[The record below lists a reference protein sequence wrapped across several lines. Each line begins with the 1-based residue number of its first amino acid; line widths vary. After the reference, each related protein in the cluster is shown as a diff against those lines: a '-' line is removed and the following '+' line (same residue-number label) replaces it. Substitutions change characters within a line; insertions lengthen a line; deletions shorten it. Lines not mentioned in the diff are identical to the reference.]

1 MGKLTS
7 AGMSPHDIYEY
18 LTDGPGSGR
27 LDEAQATARSEWEAE
42 EKRAEL
48 IRKQAAMIQGGWQ
61 GAAADGAIGAA
72 QPLVKSAL
80 DGVDKLSSA
89 EDLLDRQSG
98 SFHRAANSVKPVP
111 PEPPKLDMLE
121 AMVAFSDYEK
131 DVKSYQADAQ
141 HNIEVFRGY
150 DNASEY
156 NQTNIPKQYT
166 IVSHSGGNISVTQ
179 DDGQRDD
186 TGTHVDSVEYQQ
198 PRNGSETGTP
208 GGPGSPGGTPAGGTP
223 VGGSPVGGQASNTQQ
238 PQLTSPSDFV
248 PPPVSAPAS
257 LPPSTVQP
265 APTGFT
271 PGGVVPGLPVG
282 GFPGGGTSGPGAR
295 GSGVGSPGS
304 GGRGAPG
311 AGVRGLGAGSGVGA
325 LAAEEQAAA
334 RRAAAAAARGGAGAM
349 GGAPMGARRGKG
361 DEDEE
366 HQRKVL
372 IEIDAE
378 GVFGSD
384 VLTAPQVIGDDDY
397 EDD

>member
-1 MGKLTS
+1 
-7 AGMSPHDIYEY
+7 MSPHEIYEY
-18 LTDGPGSGR
+18 LTNGPGTR
-27 LDEAQATARSEWEAE
+27 LLDDAQAAARAEWTKEDG
-42 EKRAEL
+42 RAEL
-48 IRKQAAMIQGGWQ
+48 IRKQAELIRGGWQ
-61 GAAADGAIGAA
+61 GSAADGAFGAA
-72 QPLVKSAL
+72 QPLAKSAL
-80 DGVDKLSSA
+80 DGTDRLSSA

-98 SFHRAANSVKPVP
+98 SFHRAANSVRPVP
-111 PEPPKLDMLE
+111 QAPPKLDMLD
-121 AMVAFSDYEK
+121 AMVALSDYEK

-166 IVSHSGGNISVTQ
+166 IVSHSGSTISVTQ

-186 TGTHVDSVEYQQ
+186 TGTYIDSVEYQQ
-198 PRNGSETGTP
+198 PRDGNESGTP
-208 GGPGSPGGTPAGGTP
+208 SGPGSPGGTPAGGTP
-223 VGGSPVGGQASNTQQ
+223 AGGSPVGGSVSGAQ
-238 PQLTSPSDFV
+238 PQQTSPSNFA
-248 PPPVSAPAS
+248 PPPTTTPTP

-265 APTGFT
+265 APTGIT
-271 PGGVVPGLPVG
+271 PGGLVPGLPVG
-282 GFPGGGTSGPGAR
+282 GYSSGGPGAR
-295 GSGVGSPGS
+295 SGGFGGPGS
-304 GGRGAPG
+304 GGTGSGGPGSSGRGGTG

-325 LAAEEQAAA
+325 LAAEEQAAV
-334 RRAAAAAARGGAGAM
+334 RRASAAAATRGGAMA
-349 GGAPMGARRGKG
+349 GAPIGAGRGKG

-384 VLTAPQVIGDDDY
+384 ILTAPQVIGDDDY

>member
-1 MGKLTS
+1 VGKLTG
-7 AGMSPHDIYEY
+7 AGMSPHDIYIY
-18 LTDGPGSGR
+18 LKNGPGTGR
-27 LDEAQATARSEWEAE
+27 LDEAQATARVEWTKEDE
-42 EKRAEL
+42 RAEL
-48 IRKQAAMIQGGWQ
+48 IRKQAEMIRGGWQ
-61 GAAADGAIGAA
+61 GSAAEGAFGAA

-111 PEPPKLDMLE
+111 PEPPKLDMFE

-141 HNIEVFRGY
+141 HNIDVFRGY

-186 TGTHVDSVEYQQ
+186 TGTYIDSVEYQQ

-208 GGPGSPGGTPAGGTP
+208 GGPGSPGDTPAGGSP
-223 VGGSPVGGQASNTQQ
+223 VGGSPVGGPASNTQQ

-248 PPPVSAPAS
+248 PPSVNTPTP

-271 PGGVVPGLPVG
+271 PGGLAPGLPVG

-295 GSGVGSPGS
+295 GGGSPGA

-334 RRAAAAAARGGAGAM
+334 RRAAAAAAARGGSGAM
-349 GGAPMGARRGKG
+349 GGAPMGAGRGKG

-378 GVFGSD
+378 GLFGSD

>member
-1 MGKLTS
+1 
-7 AGMSPHDIYEY
+7 MSPHDIYEY
-18 LTDGPGSGR
+18 LTNGPGTGR
-27 LDEAQATARSEWEAE
+27 LDEAQAAARAEWTKEDG
-42 EKRAEL
+42 RAEL
-48 IRKQAAMIQGGWQ
+48 IRKQAELIRSGWQ
-61 GAAADGAIGAA
+61 GSAADGAFGAA
-72 QPLVKSAL
+72 QPLAKSAL
-80 DGVDKLSSA
+80 DGTDKLSSA

-111 PEPPKLDMLE
+111 QEPPKLDMLQ

-150 DNASEY
+150 DHASEY
-156 NQTNIPKQYT
+156 NETNIPKQYT

-186 TGTHVDSVEYQQ
+186 TGTHIDSVEYQQ
-198 PRNGSETGTP
+198 PQPRNGGESGTP
-208 GGPGSPGGTPAGGTP
+208 SGPGSPGSTPAGGSP
-223 VGGSPVGGQASNTQQ
+223 AGGSPVNGPGPGSQLPQQ
-238 PQLTSPSDFV
+238 TSPSDFV
-248 PPPVSAPAS
+248 PPSTNTPTP
-257 LPPSTVQP
+257 LPPATGQP
-265 APTGFT
+265 APTGFA
-271 PGGVVPGLPVG
+271 PGGFGPGLPVG
-282 GFPGGGTSGPGAR
+282 GYSSGGPGAR
-295 GSGVGSPGS
+295 GGGFGPGS
-304 GGRGAPG
+304 GGPGSSGRGAPG
-311 AGVRGLGAGSGVGA
+311 AGARGLGAGSGVGA

-334 RRAAAAAARGGAGAM
+334 RRAAAAAAARGGSGAM
-349 GGAPMGARRGKG
+349 GGAPVGAGRGKG

-384 VLTAPQVIGDDDY
+384 ILTAPQVIGDDEY